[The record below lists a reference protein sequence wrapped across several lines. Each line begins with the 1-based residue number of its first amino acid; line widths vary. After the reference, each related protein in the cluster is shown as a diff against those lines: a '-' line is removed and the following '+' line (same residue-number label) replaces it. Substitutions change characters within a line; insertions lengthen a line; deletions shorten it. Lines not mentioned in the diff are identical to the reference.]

1 MACEYCNREGCLAY
15 ATLGGFSILIG
26 DDRTLAEIYC
36 RNATRDRALRAEA
49 AVDAGLVTAK
59 RIISARRRYAKAK
72 DDGPGPFSR
81 GAMAVRDAMVEAEKA
96 WKASK

>member
-49 AVDAGLVTAK
+49 IAEAGISVAAALHAA
-59 RIISARRRYAKAK
+59 RHLSIISGEEDARS
-72 DDGPGPFSR
+72 FLR
-81 GAMAVRDAMVEAEKA
+81 GAMAVRDAMVEAGKA
-96 WKASK
+96 WEEYK